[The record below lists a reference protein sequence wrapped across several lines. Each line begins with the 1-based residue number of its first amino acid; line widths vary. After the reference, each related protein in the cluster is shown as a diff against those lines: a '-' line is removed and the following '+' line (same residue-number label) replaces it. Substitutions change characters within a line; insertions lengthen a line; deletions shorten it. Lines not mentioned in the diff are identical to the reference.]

1 MLLRNNINFTILKQQ
16 AMFYTFKKNVNI
28 LKVVKEIYG
37 FFNHLSLILTDGYV
51 FCDFFYSSKIL
62 YKLFLVLGIAVD

>member
-1 MLLRNNINFTILKQQ
+1 
-16 AMFYTFKKNVNI
+16 MFYTFKKNVNI

-37 FFNHLSLILTDGYV
+37 FFNHLSLILTGGYV